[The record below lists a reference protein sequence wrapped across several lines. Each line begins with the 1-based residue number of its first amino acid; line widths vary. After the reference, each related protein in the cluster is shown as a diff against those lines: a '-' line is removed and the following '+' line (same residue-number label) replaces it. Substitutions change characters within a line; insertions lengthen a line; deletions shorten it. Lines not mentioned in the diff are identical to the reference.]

1 MTFAIH
7 LRLIGLFTLYIILA
21 NMTINKL
28 KWENPA
34 MNIKSIIPIITV
46 ITLVAVAIIGA
57 ITLINTRPAP
67 VEIVINPPPPT
78 ATALPTNTPAP
89 LVVYVTGAVMNPE
102 ITVSLPV
109 GSRVADAIEQAGGFS
124 NTANQTA
131 VNLVDIV
138 RDGMQIHVPSHDST
152 SADNFMTATPAASG
166 AGIVYINRA
175 TIDDLMTLPNVGQV
189 TAERIIAY
197 REANGNFTSLEDLDN
212 VDGIGPSTL
221 ERLAPFISFEP

>member
-1 MTFAIH
+1 
-7 LRLIGLFTLYIILA
+7 
-21 NMTINKL
+21 
-28 KWENPA
+28 

-46 ITLVAVAIIGA
+46 ITLVAVALIGA

-78 ATALPTNTPAP
+78 ATALPTNTPVP

-124 NTANQTA
+124 DTANQTA
-131 VNLVDIV
+131 VNLADIV
-138 RDGMQIHVPSHDST
+138 RDGMQIHVPLLDTESDT
-152 SADNFMTATPAASG
+152 TIIATPAASG

-175 TIDDLMTLPNVGQV
+175 TIDDLMTLPNIGQV
-189 TAERIIAY
+189 SAERIIAY

-221 ERLAPFISFEP
+221 ARLEPLISFEP

>member
-1 MTFAIH
+1 
-7 LRLIGLFTLYIILA
+7 
-21 NMTINKL
+21 
-28 KWENPA
+28 

-46 ITLVAVAIIGA
+46 ITLVAVALIGA

-124 NTANQTA
+124 DTANQTA
-131 VNLVDIV
+131 VNLADIV
-138 RDGMQIHVPSHDST
+138 RDGMQIHVPLLDTESDT
-152 SADNFMTATPAASG
+152 TIIATPAASG

-175 TIDDLMTLPNVGQV
+175 TIDDLMTLPNIGQV
-189 TAERIIAY
+189 SAERIIAY

-221 ERLAPFISFEP
+221 ARLEPLIAFEP

>member
-1 MTFAIH
+1 
-7 LRLIGLFTLYIILA
+7 
-21 NMTINKL
+21 
-28 KWENPA
+28 

-46 ITLVAVAIIGA
+46 ITLVAVALIGA

-89 LVVYVTGAVMNPE
+89 HVVYVTGAVMNPE

-124 NTANQTA
+124 DTANQTA
-131 VNLVDIV
+131 VNLADIV
-138 RDGMQIHVPSHDST
+138 RDGMQIHVPLLDTESDT
-152 SADNFMTATPAASG
+152 TIIATPAASG

-175 TIDDLMTLPNVGQV
+175 TIDDLMTLPNIGQV
-189 TAERIIAY
+189 SAERIIAY

-221 ERLAPFISFEP
+221 ARLEPLISFEP

>member
-1 MTFAIH
+1 
-7 LRLIGLFTLYIILA
+7 
-21 NMTINKL
+21 
-28 KWENPA
+28 

-46 ITLVAVAIIGA
+46 ITLVAVALIGA

-124 NTANQTA
+124 DTANQTA
-131 VNLVDIV
+131 VNLADIV
-138 RDGMQIHVPSHDST
+138 RDGMQIHVPLLDTESDT
-152 SADNFMTATPAASG
+152 TIIATPAASG

-175 TIDDLMTLPNVGQV
+175 TIDDLMTLPNIGQV
-189 TAERIIAY
+189 SAERIIAY

-221 ERLAPFISFEP
+221 ARLEPLISFEP